1 MGFDDADITIF
12 EARHRSGEIGR
23 HADRA
28 SSVPFG
34 GAGSNPASGDMTL
47 REIIASHPE
56 LFHPNQTWYQG
67 EAFMEREAKPIET
80 PAFSQW
86 SFPYLFPQQQSQ
98 RVSAASL
105 AWAYVRDPN
114 AEVWSKYLWT
124 DDQDSQAQRV
134 YVGGKSNTG
143 KFEIHRHISISSR
156 FGLPTWQS

>member
-1 MGFDDADITIF
+1 MRRTSVTLGFDDADISLHYLRVMEQIPLTLTNIIS
-12 EARHRSGEIGR
+12 A
-23 HADRA
+23 
-28 SSVPFG
+28 
-34 GAGSNPASGDMTL
+34 NP
-47 REIIASHPE
+47 H
-56 LFHPNQTWYQG
+56 LFYAQTWYNG
-67 EAFMEREAKPIET
+67 EAFMEREATLIET

-114 AEVWSKYLWT
+114 AEIWDKYLWT

-143 KFEIHRHISISSR
+143 RFEIHRHISISSR
-156 FGLPTWQS
+156 FGLPVFA